1 MHSTPL
7 DGGTIELFQ
16 TGEHEDSSVL
26 LSALPT
32 HQMAQLGVVKSN
44 QVIMDFGKLT
54 IWDSLLLACAEA
66 RFERPHRILSERS
79 VYSRHEEEIRAWL
92 DFFPFVD
99 PTGFA
104 QSAGEK
110 TLLDIVRCLL
120 LKPRFLLLDEPTA
133 GLPDELTAKVMQAI
147 KRLSEGGTTVVIVEH
162 DLSLIWDVCERVNF
176 MAEGQVLLQGDPE
189 EIRKHST
196 VIEKYLGKGHVAG

>member
-1 MHSTPL
+1 M
-7 DGGTIELFQ
+7 
-16 TGEHEDSSVL
+16 L

-104 QSAGEK
+104 ESAGEK
-110 TLLDIVRCLL
+110 KLLDIVRSTCGAIVGPVQQQLRRHSL
-120 LKPRFLLLDEPTA
+120 HQSTLNQSLD
-133 GLPDELTAKVMQAI
+133 V
-147 KRLSEGGTTVVIVEH
+147 
-162 DLSLIWDVCERVNF
+162 
-176 MAEGQVLLQGDPE
+176 
-189 EIRKHST
+189 
-196 VIEKYLGKGHVAG
+196 